1 MAGTIIVDRIESDA
15 SYASSIN
22 VAAQVTFSNTVSFS
36 STANVTGNMTVTGNV
51 SVAALTATDVVTF
64 PAGTAALP
72 SITTAGDPDTGIY
85 FPSTNNVAFTTAS
98 TERMRISPSG
108 NVLIGTT
115 TTQTGAVLAVT
126 GGIQGTITSG
136 TVVTASGTSIDFTAL
151 PSWVKRI
158 TVIFQGVSTNG
169 SSAYLVRLGTSGG
182 VVTSGYVSSGN
193 QLNPASSSASSTA
206 GFNFVIDNAG
216 YICTGNIVFNNISS
230 NTWVASYTLSLTGVA
245 TGSAVGGGQIA
256 LGGTLDRV
264 RITTVNGT
272 DTFDAGSINI
282 MYEG

>member
-1 MAGTIIVDRIESDA
+1 MSISKIGTGGLA
-15 SYASSIN
+15 ASS
-22 VAAQVTFSNTVSFS
+22 VTPALLAQP
-36 STANVTGNMTVTGNV
+36 
-51 SVAALTATDVVTF
+51 L
-64 PAGTAALP
+64 
-72 SITTAGDPDTGIY
+72 
-85 FPSTNNVAFTTAS
+85 
-98 TERMRISPSG
+98 
-108 NVLIGTT
+108 
-115 TTQTGAVLAVT
+115 
-126 GGIQGTITSG
+126 TSG
-136 TVVTASGTSIDFTAL
+136 TAVASTSGTAIDFTGI
-151 PSWVKRI
+151 PSWVKRV
-158 TVIFQGVSTNG
+158 TVVLQGISTDG

-193 QLNPASSSASSTA
+193 QLNPTSSSTSSTA
-206 GFNFVIDNAG
+206 GFNFVIDSAG

-282 MYEG
+282 MYE